1 MKHVKEYHE
10 YINESKKQHKYDLKI
25 DLKKFNLFDLLDALK
40 PMGGEILDSQ
50 PLGDAKDK
58 IQVSIS
64 MSDSKKNQIEEEISK
79 FASIIAN

>member
-1 MKHVKEYHE
+1 
-10 YINESKKQHKYDLKI
+10 
-25 DLKKFNLFDLLDALK
+25 
-40 PMGGEILDSQ
+40 MGGEILDSQ